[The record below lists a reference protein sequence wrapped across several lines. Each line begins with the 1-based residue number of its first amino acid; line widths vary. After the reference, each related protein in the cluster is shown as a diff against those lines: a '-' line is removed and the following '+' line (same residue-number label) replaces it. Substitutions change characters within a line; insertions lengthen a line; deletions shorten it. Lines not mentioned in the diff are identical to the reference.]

1 MSEIKEL
8 DLFGFTNTKPSK
20 PVRSARTY
28 DPSFKK
34 FFSRKEVLAGILLG
48 VIPEFKYS
56 TFEDVQNS
64 IETSEFN
71 VLNAEVLNSEDTEDP
86 QKVIYD
92 ILVMV
97 NVPKTGR
104 QEVHLLFDLEMQYD
118 YRPGYP
124 LMNRAVYY
132 TSRLI
137 TKQRIEKAK
146 YAKLLPVR
154 STWISVKNVPRDLQN
169 RMVHITLEA
178 HDSAGIDL
186 SERFDGID
194 LIGIDFVLLSES
206 YNWNSG
212 DDTTVKFLQSIFNN
226 RLSNREFN
234 PFIEVTSEIESEVIA
249 LTTDLDHYNAELDA
263 ELEAGRAEGRAKGR
277 AEGRAEGI
285 ISTAVKLG
293 VTDIDIISSMLI
305 DELHITKE
313 EANAYIEKYLPSRN
327 A

>member
-1 MSEIKEL
+1 MTQVL
-8 DLFGFTNTKPSK
+8 
-20 PVRSARTY
+20 
-28 DPSFKK
+28 KK

-71 VLNAEVLNSEDTEDP
+71 VLNAEVLNSADIEDP

-97 NVPKTGR
+97 YVPKTGR

-194 LIGIDFVLLSES
+194 LIGIDFILLSES

-263 ELEAGRAEGRAKGR
+263 ELEAGRAEGRVEGR

-285 ISTAVKLG
+285 ISTAVKFG
-293 VTDIDIISSMLI
+293 VTDIDAISSMLI
-305 DELHITKE
+305 DELHITQE
-313 EANAYIEKYLPSRN
+313 EANVYIEKYLPSRN